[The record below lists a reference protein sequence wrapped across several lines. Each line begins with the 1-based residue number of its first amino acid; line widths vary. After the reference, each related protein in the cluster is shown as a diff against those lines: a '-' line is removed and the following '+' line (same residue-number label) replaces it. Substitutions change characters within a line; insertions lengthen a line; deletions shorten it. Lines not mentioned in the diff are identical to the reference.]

1 MRAALLALIALVLL
15 PLAACGGG
23 NDTPDDAD
31 APPFETARAMRD
43 LEYLAKKIGPRP
55 AGSDAS
61 RTAAEYIVQEFAA
74 ARFGI
79 VRTNFTFETD
89 RNRPATVQVGG
100 ATIEAITA
108 GGSKDGSVTGP
119 AAALPTTAER
129 GGLSGKIAVARR
141 GGTSFQEKHDAAWA
155 SGAAGLV
162 IINSESGSVTANLGE
177 AGKIPVVT
185 VPGSD
190 GERIEAALSAGEPI
204 TITVPPPATASGT
217 NITARARGAHACTYI
232 VVANYDS
239 LAGSPGAN
247 DNASGVAVMLELA
260 RQFNDRFPVPE
271 MCFVAIDARFSGGQ
285 GAARYLETLT
295 GVGRPAMVI
304 SISDLGAGDGLVMY
318 GELTLK
324 DRLAQLGE
332 SLGVEISDGGA
343 APPVASGADVFRTSG
358 ASLVEIA
365 RSGGP
370 EGRDDTLDRIDA
382 QKLTRAGQLIGELT
396 LAVSAKRRP

>member
-1 MRAALLALIALVLL
+1 
-15 PLAACGGG
+15 
-23 NDTPDDAD
+23 
-31 APPFETARAMRD
+31 
-43 LEYLAKKIGPRP
+43 
-55 AGSDAS
+55 
-61 RTAAEYIVQEFAA
+61 
-74 ARFGI
+74 
-79 VRTNFTFETD
+79 
-89 RNRPATVQVGG
+89 
-100 ATIEAITA
+100 
-108 GGSKDGSVTGP
+108 
-119 AAALPTTAER
+119 
-129 GGLSGKIAVARR
+129 
-141 GGTSFQEKHDAAWA
+141 
-155 SGAAGLV
+155 
-162 IINSESGSVTANLGE
+162 
-177 AGKIPVVT
+177 
-185 VPGSD
+185 
-190 GERIEAALSAGEPI
+190 
-204 TITVPPPATASGT
+204 
-217 NITARARGAHACTYI
+217 
-232 VVANYDS
+232 
-239 LAGSPGAN
+239 
-247 DNASGVAVMLELA
+247 MLELA

-271 MCFVAIDARFSGGQ
+271 MCFVALDARFSGGQ